1 MNSKAVWTSVVTFL
15 LLTVLLAIVAPAAN
29 AQAKHVRWDIIS
41 VNFGTGVIS
50 AGGSA
55 SAFAGFVSDVSEIT
69 LTGTGTFVAPA
80 NGGGSDTVTGG
91 GTWTIDTPSASGTYE
106 VKGLVRFDESP
117 GTLVGS
123 GLTDKIGDI
132 EDAVAGL
139 AVLTIQY
146 SDGDRGILV
155 VSCNITGASIFEGVT
170 ASKGP
175 VDYRKSEAP
184 EFFGTTGE
192 NLTAFHIAD

>member
-1 MNSKAVWTSVVTFL
+1 MKRALRSVVSVIAFAS
-15 LLTVLLAIVAPAAN
+15 VLVLSAPAAN
-29 AQAKHVRWDIIS
+29 AQAKNVRWDIIS

-55 SAFAGFVSDVSEIT
+55 SASAGFAGPVSEIT

-80 NGGGSDTVTGG
+80 GGGGSSAVTGG
-91 GTWTIDTPSASGTYE
+91 GTWTIDTPSGAGTYTVE
-106 VKGLVRFDESP
+106 GLVRFDEGP

-123 GLTDKIGDI
+123 GLTDTIGDI

-139 AVLTIQY
+139 AVLTIRY

-155 VSCNITGASIFEGVT
+155 VSCNFTGTSVFEGVT

-175 VDYRKSEAP
+175 VDYWNREAP
-184 EFFGTTGE
+184 EFFGTGE

>member
-1 MNSKAVWTSVVTFL
+1 MKRALRSVVSVIAVAS
-15 LLTVLLAIVAPAAN
+15 VLVLSAPAAN
-29 AQAKHVRWDIIS
+29 AQAKHVRWDIVKFLS
-41 VNFGTGVIS
+41 GTTVS

-55 SAFAGFVSDVSEIT
+55 SAIASDGSEIT

-80 NGGGSDTVTGG
+80 DGQGSSAVTGG
-91 GTWTIDTPSASGTYE
+91 GTWTIDTPPGSGTYT
-106 VKGLVRFDESP
+106 VDGFVRFDEST
-117 GTLVGS
+117 GTLS
-123 GLTDKIGDI
+123 PLIDTIGEA

-139 AVLTIQY
+139 AVLTITY

-155 VSCNITGASIFEGVT
+155 IGCSLVSGTPPSIGEGVT

-175 VDYRKSEAP
+175 VDYFDREAAVFSSP
-184 EFFGTTGE
+184 GE